1 MSCKLGSNLLLLLT
15 DDISRDE
22 AEDIVCRILLDKSSS
37 LYGVGKLKVEYASFD
52 YSILGIMTMNQNCVL
67 IRTQEQIKEEAD

>member
-1 MSCKLGSNLLLLLT
+1 MEL
-15 DDISRDE
+15 
-22 AEDIVCRILLDKSSS
+22 ASSS